1 MILQSLQLHNYK
13 QYGDLKLEFRE
24 GLVGIIGKNGAGK
37 STLFEAVLYCLYGK
51 DEINHKELMRSS
63 FADSKLPVKL
73 QLDFLVGE
81 TLYSIQREL
90 RGKKLDAVYAKLFKN
105 DELIANSFSAVNETV
120 VKLLNLDR
128 EAFKRSVFSGQKEL
142 SELSDT
148 KGEKRTK
155 MVRRMLGLETLDDV
169 QNAVRAE
176 RNALNQQMT
185 GQSQLLLDETVLMGL
200 RNDLDEKNLAWEA
213 QNSLLR
219 EAQAKQKELQEQF
232 QKEKIC
238 FDAEELRSKNFNR
251 LNSRLSEINER
262 QNGLVSQKS
271 KLETD
276 ITAMQAQET
285 ELHAQESVMTAY
297 KKAQEA
303 FKLLDK
309 EKQRKLNLDGRN
321 REMESLREPLEESK
335 RKIEVLEKALAL
347 RDQVAADLVEITNRL
362 SELEVALEAKRGDM
376 TLLKNQ
382 QAAIEERIRD
392 RRAGVEN
399 LHKIGKDG
407 TCPTC
412 YQPVR
417 NAFDDVLSM
426 LLKNIEELESK
437 EKTDLLLKQESI
449 IEEGKAIKA
458 TLEST
463 QILVQHQRDSQTR
476 LKTYEKQHNEEFLAL
491 QKFEAQA
498 LKIRLVL
505 AEIGE
510 VHFNETQYIE
520 LKKHIEEGAEPF
532 RKYENDLNYLYR
544 ALPENR
550 RNLETLLLRLTE
562 TVQAVHQVNKELQ
575 ELGFEE
581 TIYQQA
587 KNTLLDFDTALQNQN
602 TTVNVLMQE
611 VFQLQSAINHVKE
624 KLHQQES
631 IRARVADKKGEVDV
645 LEKLEHL
652 LKTFKNDMLER
663 VSPGISREASNLF
676 SRITK
681 GKYESIK
688 VDQNFEFSI
697 ADGGIYYP
705 IERFSGGEIDLANFC
720 LRIAI
725 TKAIME
731 LNGNGHAVEFLAFDE
746 IFGSQD
752 EERRHEMMLALHY
765 LQEQFRQIYIVSH
778 IESQRDYFPNI
789 LEVKSTEAGSL
800 TRWVE

>member
-185 GQSQLLLDETVLMGL
+185 GQSQLLLDETVLMDL
-200 RNDLDEKNLAWEA
+200 RNDLDEKNLYWEA
-213 QNSLLR
+213 QNNLLR

-232 QKEKIC
+232 QKEKIR

-285 ELHAQESVMTAY
+285 ELHAQKSVMTAY

-321 REMESLREPLEESK
+321 RELESLREPLEESK

-362 SELEVALEAKRGDM
+362 SELEVALEVKRSEI

-417 NAFDDVLSM
+417 NAYDDVLAM
-426 LLKNIEELESK
+426 LMKNIDELESK
-437 EKTDLLLKQESI
+437 EKTDLLLKQETI

-458 TLEST
+458 ALEST
-463 QILVQHQRDSQTR
+463 QILVQHQRDTQTR

-498 LKIRLVL
+498 VKIRLVL
-505 AEIGE
+505 AEIGK
-510 VHFNETQYIE
+510 VHFDETQYIE
-520 LKKHIEEGAEPF
+520 LKKHLEEGAEPF

-550 RNLETLLLRLTE
+550 RNLESLLLRLTE

-587 KNTLLDFDTALQNQN
+587 KNTLLDFDTALQNHN
-602 TTVNVLMQE
+602 TAVNVLMQE

-789 LEVKSTEAGSL
+789 LEVKSTEAGSV

>member
-1 MILQSLQLHNYK
+1 
-13 QYGDLKLEFRE
+13 
-24 GLVGIIGKNGAGK
+24 
-37 STLFEAVLYCLYGK
+37 
-51 DEINHKELMRSS
+51 
-63 FADSKLPVKL
+63 
-73 QLDFLVGE
+73 
-81 TLYSIQREL
+81 
-90 RGKKLDAVYAKLFKN
+90 
-105 DELIANSFSAVNETV
+105 
-120 VKLLNLDR
+120 
-128 EAFKRSVFSGQKEL
+128 
-142 SELSDT
+142 
-148 KGEKRTK
+148 
-155 MVRRMLGLETLDDV
+155 
-169 QNAVRAE
+169 
-176 RNALNQQMT
+176 
-185 GQSQLLLDETVLMGL
+185 
-200 RNDLDEKNLAWEA
+200 
-213 QNSLLR
+213 
-219 EAQAKQKELQEQF
+219 
-232 QKEKIC
+232 
-238 FDAEELRSKNFNR
+238 
-251 LNSRLSEINER
+251 
-262 QNGLVSQKS
+262 
-271 KLETD
+271 
-276 ITAMQAQET
+276 
-285 ELHAQESVMTAY
+285 
-297 KKAQEA
+297 
-303 FKLLDK
+303 
-309 EKQRKLNLDGRN
+309 
-321 REMESLREPLEESK
+321 
-335 RKIEVLEKALAL
+335 
-347 RDQVAADLVEITNRL
+347 
-362 SELEVALEAKRGDM
+362 
-376 TLLKNQ
+376 
-382 QAAIEERIRD
+382 
-392 RRAGVEN
+392 
-399 LHKIGKDG
+399 
-407 TCPTC
+407 
-412 YQPVR
+412 
-417 NAFDDVLSM
+417 
-426 LLKNIEELESK
+426 
-437 EKTDLLLKQESI
+437 
-449 IEEGKAIKA
+449 
-458 TLEST
+458 LEST
-463 QILVQHQRDSQTR
+463 QILVQHQRDTQTR

-498 LKIRLVL
+498 VKIRLVL
-505 AEIGE
+505 AEIGK
-510 VHFNETQYIE
+510 VHFDETQYIE
-520 LKKHIEEGAEPF
+520 LKKHLEEGAEPF

-550 RNLETLLLRLTE
+550 RNLESLLLRLTE

-587 KNTLLDFDTALQNQN
+587 KNTLLDFDTALQNHN
-602 TTVNVLMQE
+602 TAVNALMQE

-652 LKTFKNDMLER
+652 LKTFKTDMLER

-789 LEVKSTEAGSL
+789 LEVKSTEAGSV

>member
-185 GQSQLLLDETVLMGL
+185 GQSQLLLDETVLMDL
-200 RNDLDEKNLAWEA
+200 RNDLDEKNLYWEA
-213 QNSLLR
+213 QNNLLR

-232 QKEKIC
+232 QKEKIR

-285 ELHAQESVMTAY
+285 ELHAQKSVMTAY

-321 REMESLREPLEESK
+321 RELESLREPLEESK

-347 RDQVAADLVEITNRL
+347 RDQVGADLVEIITRL
-362 SELEVALEAKRGDM
+362 SELEVALEVKRSEI

-399 LHKIGKDG
+399 LYKIGKDG

-417 NAFDDVLSM
+417 NAYDDVLAM
-426 LLKNIEELESK
+426 LMKNIDELESK
-437 EKTDLLLKQESI
+437 EKTVLLLKQETI

-463 QILVQHQRDSQTR
+463 QILVQHQRDTQTR

-498 LKIRLVL
+498 VKIRLVL
-505 AEIGE
+505 AEIGK
-510 VHFNETQYIE
+510 VHFDETQYIE
-520 LKKHIEEGAEPF
+520 LKKHLEEGAEPF

-550 RNLETLLLRLTE
+550 RNLESLLLRLTE

-587 KNTLLDFDTALQNQN
+587 KNTLLDFDTALQNHN
-602 TTVNVLMQE
+602 TAVNALMQE

-789 LEVKSTEAGSL
+789 LEVKSTEAGSV